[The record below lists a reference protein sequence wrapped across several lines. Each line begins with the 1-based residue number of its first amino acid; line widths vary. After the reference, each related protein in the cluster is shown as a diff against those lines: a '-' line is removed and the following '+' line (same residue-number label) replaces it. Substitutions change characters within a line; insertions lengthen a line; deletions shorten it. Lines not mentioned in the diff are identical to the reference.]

1 MCIYIYKK
9 QNWSGVIVKWGDSKT
24 LGVLLNNKNKVA
36 QWFSR
41 KSSLVWH
48 IKPQKNTFEPW
59 PNPFSAEFTEIS
71 LSESLHNITMCVYGN
86 SSTTPLG

>member
-1 MCIYIYKK
+1 MLIKKKGPVKLYTDTHAHIYINE
-9 QNWSGVIVKWGDSKT
+9 QNWSEVIIKWSNSKT
-24 LGVLLNNKNKVA
+24 LGVLLSNKNKVA

-48 IKPQKNTFEPW
+48 IKLQQNTFEPW

-71 LSESLHNITMCVYGN
+71 
-86 SSTTPLG
+86 